1 MSLRSVVFCMLLR
14 CALWNTHGCI
24 QASVCAEAQLQAPC
38 CCEGA
43 LLYVPHAK
51 RQFRLV
57 SLTRYGGRDVY
68 TTFRCCVCQVPHV
81 RAQPITFD
89 LTMHGALFLSRA
101 TLCSPMT
108 LNVFKNSLVQCRR
121 PLLVVLS
128 VFVKTFCQVHCRTW

>member
-1 MSLRSVVFCMLLR
+1 MSLRSVVFSMLFR

-24 QASVCAEAQLQAPC
+24 QASVCTEAQLQAPC

-51 RQFRLV
+51 RQLLLV
-57 SLTRYGGRDVY
+57 SFIRYRGRDVY

-81 RAQPITFD
+81 RTQPLTLD
-89 LTMHGALFLSRA
+89 LTMHGVLFLPRA

-108 LNVFKNSLVQCRR
+108 LAVFKESIVQCRR
-121 PLLVVLS
+121 PLLVVLLA
-128 VFVKTFCQVHCRTW
+128 FVKTFCQVHSRT